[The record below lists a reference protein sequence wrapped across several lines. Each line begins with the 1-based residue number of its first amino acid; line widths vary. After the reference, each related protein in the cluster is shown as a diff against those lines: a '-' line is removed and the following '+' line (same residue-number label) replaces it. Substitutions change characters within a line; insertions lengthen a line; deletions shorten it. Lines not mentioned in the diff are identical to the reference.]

1 MPVASPESES
11 FMASKNL
18 DGLTVQ
24 LRLDAQ
30 DEALQ
35 QALLAPWNRLEEAA
49 AVYVEWHA
57 FILWVRAITETAG
70 QAPDVIRSTLD
81 GRCPGFREA
90 QQQTRKERS
99 GQSALDWHALEDWIA
114 VHSFAE
120 PKARGWFDAVM
131 YYAYKNLRTEQAW
144 TLWERSKAAWSRL
157 PPPCWPTL
165 EEWNAEVVATR
176 ALSQPGTARARAVE
190 ALANVNPDRLH
201 RAVSDFLE
209 GRAFAFWVDCAS
221 VPQRPLNQA
230 VWGEIRRRCP
240 GLVTTSSPP
249 NWDSSLFFRLV
260 RSLDSHWR
268 AAARAEGW
276 YAALRYHVVYH
287 PRYHRLIH
295 YRERCHDERR
305 HVASNPPSSFSEWL
319 SAADAYFVRP
329 ES

>member
-11 FMASKNL
+11 LMAPKNL

-30 DEALQ
+30 HEALQ
-35 QALLAPWNRLEEAA
+35 QTLLAPWNRLEEAA
-49 AVYVEWHA
+49 EVYVEWHA
-57 FILWVRAITETAG
+57 FVLWVRAITETAG
-70 QAPDVIRSTLD
+70 QVPDIIRSTLD
-81 GRCPGFREA
+81 GRCSGFRAA
-90 QQQTRKERS
+90 QQQTRKEGS

-114 VHSFAE
+114 VHSFADA
-120 PKARGWFDAVM
+120 KARGWFDAVM

-144 TLWERSKAAWSRL
+144 TLWERSKATWRQHPPSR
-157 PPPCWPTL
+157 WPTF
-165 EEWNAEVVATR
+165 EEWSAGVVATR
-176 ALSQPGTARARAVE
+176 ALSQPGTAKARAVE
-190 ALANVNPDRLH
+190 ALAKVGPIQLR
-201 RAVSDFLE
+201 RAVSDLLE
-209 GRAFAFWVDCAS
+209 FRAFAFWVDCAS
-221 VPQRPLNQA
+221 EPQRPLNQA

-240 GLVTTSSPP
+240 DLVTTPSPP
-249 NWDSSLFFRLV
+249 SWDGSLFFRLV
-260 RSLDSHWR
+260 RSLDSHWC

-295 YRERCHDERR
+295 YRQRCHDERLQ
-305 HVASNPPSSFSEWL
+305 VASNPSSSFSEWL